1 MDATPT
7 KMPIN
12 NKRKGLI
19 EVWQRIIKITVA
31 AMSVRRR
38 QCAADATLTMQHAAA
53 RDIMRMKIT
62 ASRSDELVRLVR
74 QKDQVPTQ
82 SADKLRDRATQPAAD
97 VIAHGPAVSLA
108 AAVITHAPAM

>member
-1 MDATPT
+1 
-7 KMPIN
+7 MPRKN

-19 EVWQRIIKITVA
+19 EVWQRIMKITVA

-38 QCAADATLTMQHAAA
+38 RCAADATLTMQHAAA

-82 SADKLRDRATQPAAD
+82 SADKLRDRATQPAAE